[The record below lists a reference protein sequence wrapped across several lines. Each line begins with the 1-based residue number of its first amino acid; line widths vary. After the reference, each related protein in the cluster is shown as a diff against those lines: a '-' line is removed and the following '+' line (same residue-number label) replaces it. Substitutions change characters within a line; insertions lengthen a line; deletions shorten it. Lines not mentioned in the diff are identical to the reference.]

1 MPRLSPGGIG
11 PGNPAVAVENIGEDS
26 GGGGAEGDGAV
37 VAAVDSGIPVRMGD
51 ATGGVDCDKVSKP
64 GKLERLAILFIAF
77 VAHFA
82 RSK

>member
-11 PGNPAVAVENIGEDS
+11 PGNPVVAVENIGEDS
-26 GGGGAEGDGAV
+26 GGGGAVVAV
-37 VAAVDSGIPVRMGD
+37 VASGIPVGMGD